1 MAGADLG
8 AQVLGQIV
16 GPNISASILGAGMG
30 YNKVF
35 AMCATA
41 AIGGLVIYGAMY
53 LWLRRTIPALAR
65 AT

>member
-1 MAGADLG
+1 MSPRCQPVVFDVY
-8 AQVLGQIV
+8 QMSTV
-16 GPNISASILGAGMG
+16 LGAGMG

-41 AIGGLVIYGAMY
+41 AMVGLVIYGAMY